1 MVKKI
6 VFLIVWTIFAGYAL
20 CAENGPK
27 TVRVGYYHSE
37 NFQDGGQ
44 GTPLY
49 GYAYEYY
56 QRVAQ
61 YTGWRYEYVFG
72 SFDEIYDQFLKGNVD
87 LMAGLAH
94 SKEREQYMGF
104 SKHPMGREVYQ
115 FIKRAGDRSLFGNPM
130 SMQGKRIGV
139 LGDGMDQSLRQFLAE
154 NQIQSQVIVYKNGTL
169 CERALAQDSIDVA
182 VVETRGLEV
191 KSDFEVFFKM
201 SNSFYYLCVTKKRPD
216 LLVELHRALGQLV
229 EDDPII
235 TAKLFNK
242 YVRPSSVSK
251 NLSPMEKEWLAGH
264 DTLKI
269 GYLKGMLPY
278 SDLLNEDNA
287 PSVSSTKE
295 NMTVL
300 GDLPTGIVS
309 DIFLEMSR
317 YLSVKKFVLK
327 YTAYDSYDSLV
338 ASIARG
344 GVDVGFPTGGNL
356 YWAEKNGIYESSAV
370 IRSEA
375 TLVFKG
381 AFNESAFQTIAV
393 NQRSRMMEL
402 LVREYFPNASV
413 KLCDNVEECLNA
425 VQEGTVSATIIGNL
439 RSNHI
444 LKNRQYSNLS
454 EKLLNIPNDKFLGV
468 AIGNAPLLKLLN
480 RGIAL
485 MGDDYALNLS
495 YQYAERLYKPSLLD
509 DLSNHIGAVIG
520 ISAGVF
526 GTIFILLISWI
537 RRAKKRAAKEF
548 AQNERLSMQLDVIAT
563 ISDLYHSVFLI
574 DVNNNS
580 FETIHTAGFIGN
592 AIDPLRNDV
601 QKALFLMA
609 ENMVREKYK
618 AEMRDFNTISSWKN
632 FLADKDSCSIEYEGN
647 VFGWCRITILAARRD
662 KDGIPTHVIY
672 ISQEINNQKK
682 VEQELQNA
690 LDLAEQAN
698 NAKTFFLNNMSHD
711 IRTPMNAI
719 IGFTSLAADHIDDK
733 ERLRDYLAKIN
744 TSSEHLLS
752 LINDVL
758 DMRRIESGN
767 VKLEEM
773 DTNLPE
779 LLKDVQ
785 TIVQTN
791 ANLKHQ
797 DLLFDVKVNHENIV
811 ADRLRLN
818 QVLLN
823 LLSNAIKFTPDGGC
837 VRMRV
842 EEKPCDLTDSVCYEF
857 RVKDNGIGMSPNFK
871 DRIFDAFSREET
883 STVSGIQGTGLGMA
897 ITKNIVVMMGGNIQV
912 VSEEGQGSEFIVNLQ
927 FKIGHSVE
935 KCTTPERYSGLKI

>member
-1 MVKKI
+1 MVKKL

-37 NFQDGGQ
+37 NFQEGGQ

-94 SKEREQYMGF
+94 TKEREQYMGF

-191 KSDFEVFFKM
+191 KSNFEVFFKM

-242 YVRPSSVSK
+242 YVRPSSVSR
-251 NLSPMEKEWLAGH
+251 NLTPMEREWIAKH

-338 ASIARG
+338 TSIAQG

-375 TLVFKG
+375 SLVFKG
-381 AFNESAFQTIAV
+381 TFDESAFQTIAV

-402 LVREYFPNASV
+402 LVREHFPNASV
-413 KLCDNVEECLNA
+413 KLYDNVEECLNA
-425 VQEGTVSATIIGNL
+425 VQEGVVSATIIGNL

-454 EKLLNIPNDKFLGV
+454 EKLLNVPNDKFLGV
-468 AIGNAPLLKLLN
+468 AVGNAPLLKLLN

-509 DLSNHIGAVIG
+509 DLNDHIGAVIG

-548 AQNERLSMQLDVIAT
+548 AQNERLSMQLDVITT
-563 ISDLYHSVFLI
+563 ISDLYHTYF
-574 DVNNNS
+574 
-580 FETIHTAGFIGN
+580 
-592 AIDPLRNDV
+592 
-601 QKALFLMA
+601 
-609 ENMVREKYK
+609 
-618 AEMRDFNTISSWKN
+618 
-632 FLADKDSCSIEYEGN
+632 
-647 VFGWCRITILAARRD
+647 
-662 KDGIPTHVIY
+662 
-672 ISQEINNQKK
+672 
-682 VEQELQNA
+682 
-690 LDLAEQAN
+690 
-698 NAKTFFLNNMSHD
+698 
-711 IRTPMNAI
+711 
-719 IGFTSLAADHIDDK
+719 SL
-733 ERLRDYLAKIN
+733 
-744 TSSEHLLS
+744 T
-752 LINDVL
+752 
-758 DMRRIESGN
+758 
-767 VKLEEM
+767 
-773 DTNLPE
+773 
-779 LLKDVQ
+779 
-785 TIVQTN
+785 
-791 ANLKHQ
+791 
-797 DLLFDVKVNHENIV
+797 
-811 ADRLRLN
+811 
-818 QVLLN
+818 
-823 LLSNAIKFTPDGGC
+823 
-837 VRMRV
+837 
-842 EEKPCDLTDSVCYEF
+842 
-857 RVKDNGIGMSPNFK
+857 
-871 DRIFDAFSREET
+871 
-883 STVSGIQGTGLGMA
+883 
-897 ITKNIVVMMGGNIQV
+897 
-912 VSEEGQGSEFIVNLQ
+912 
-927 FKIGHSVE
+927 
-935 KCTTPERYSGLKI
+935 